1 MTFTLKN
8 PESGLFWSTG
18 IFGRVQLGDVPN
30 VYTLEG
36 SYIKN
41 VKTGN
46 YVNHVADILHEG
58 GEPEEFVIGDD
69 GVISSQGKVVISG
82 SYLHL
87 MGGEPTSWVKV
98 DEVPITRGD
107 ALLKEALKKCEC
119 ESCECDPCECGS
131 DEESQ

>member
-1 MTFTLKN
+1 MPFTLKN

-18 IFGRVQLGDVPN
+18 IFGRVQLGPVPN

-58 GEPEEFVIGDD
+58 GAPEEFVIGDD

-98 DEVPITRGD
+98 DEAPITRGD
-107 ALLKEALKKCEC
+107 ALLKEASKKCEC
-119 ESCECDPCECGS
+119 GSCECDPCECGS

>member
-1 MTFTLKN
+1 MPFTLKH
-8 PESGLFWSTG
+8 PESGLFWSAG
-18 IFGRVQLGDVPN
+18 IFGRVQLGPVPN

-41 VKTGN
+41 VNTGN

-58 GEPEEFVIGDD
+58 GAPEEFVIGDD
-69 GVISSQGKVVISG
+69 GVINSQGKVVISG

-98 DEVPITRGD
+98 EEAPITRGD